1 VEDLDKTAFRRSI
14 SAVLHALESSRSSS
28 TDTFATVALKEDGSG
43 SSSRTSEDS
52 ASSGPKPFQPR
63 HAVYKRPSKSNILTE
78 AGPINTSLTD
88 SAKESSSGSPV
99 PSSPSSQRSSFEKQQ
114 QQQQQQQPA
123 SPTRTSF
130 GSPSSKRAATIGV
143 QHGASI
149 LASNSPKQTHARQ
162 ISTAALLRSASLAQ
176 SKSHSFVPQ

>member
-114 QQQQQQQPA
+114 QQQPA